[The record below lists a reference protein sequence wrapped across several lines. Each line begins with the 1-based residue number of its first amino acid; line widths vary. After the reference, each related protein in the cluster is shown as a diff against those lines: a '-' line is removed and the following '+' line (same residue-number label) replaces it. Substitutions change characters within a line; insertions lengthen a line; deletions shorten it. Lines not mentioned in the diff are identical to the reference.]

1 MENDKDGT
9 SSRLTEHGLGF
20 QKPPTS
26 WAATSEAQIKHA
38 LREGNCWPLLA
49 SPDHS
54 PLTRLCN
61 SQNIPLVIII
71 PTKKENKQI
80 PAFHLI
86 FSQLCVIVGSL
97 PLFSLFF
104 FLRWI
109 DMKYFPSVS
118 SLSSVSPPPSVAA
131 LPPTHPFLIG
141 PHYRL
146 LSVSRRQV
154 GRSRRSLS
162 CLKNFCFRRRLQL
175 SAVSKPL
182 VSEAQLTFTT
192 CQSTADLYFPPEELV
207 EKETGH

>member
-1 MENDKDGT
+1 MPHTGGGRWNC
-9 SSRLTEHGLGF
+9 RLLTAPLLPF
-20 QKPPTS
+20 VFSCRT
-26 WAATSEAQIKHA
+26 
-38 LREGNCWPLLA
+38 REGNCWPLLA

-54 PLTRLCN
+54 PLTPLCN

-71 PTKKENKQI
+71 PTKKKQTD
-80 PAFHLI
+80 PCFPFDFLTVVCHCWL
-86 FSQLCVIVGSL
+86 SPSL
-97 PLFSLFF
+97 LSFF

-131 LPPTHPFLIG
+131 LSHPPPFSNWTPLPFALSLSPSG
-141 PHYRL
+141 WKKQALPL
-146 LSVSRRQV
+146 LSQ
-154 GRSRRSLS
+154 
-162 CLKNFCFRRRLQL
+162 NFCFRRRLQL

>member
-1 MENDKDGT
+1 MQQPEH
-9 SSRLTEHGLGF
+9 SSSYHHPHQKRKQTDPCFPFDFLTVVCH
-20 QKPPTS
+20 
-26 WAATSEAQIKHA
+26 
-38 LREGNCWPLLA
+38 CWLAPSLL
-49 SPDHS
+49 S
-54 PLTRLCN
+54 
-61 SQNIPLVIII
+61 
-71 PTKKENKQI
+71 
-80 PAFHLI
+80 
-86 FSQLCVIVGSL
+86 
-97 PLFSLFF
+97 FF